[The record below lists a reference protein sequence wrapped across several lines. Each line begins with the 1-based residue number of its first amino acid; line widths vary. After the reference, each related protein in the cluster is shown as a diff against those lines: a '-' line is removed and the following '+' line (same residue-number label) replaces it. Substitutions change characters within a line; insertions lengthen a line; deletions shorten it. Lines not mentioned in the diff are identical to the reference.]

1 MEKTIIMKTFKIYS
15 LVCLIVLIL
24 ALSACGS
31 RKVEIKKLD
40 TKTETTITDQTKTE
54 IKTDTNTKVI
64 DCTEVEQIEYEPI
77 NNDLPITING
87 KEYKN
92 VRIKAKKAK
101 NNISIDKAEKKAET
115 KQNNV
120 KTQSKATTN
129 VKEKKVEANNYI
141 LYIIIF
147 LFLIAIFIYF
157 KKKRD
162 LLKKF

>member
-15 LVCLIVLIL
+15 LVCLIVLII

-31 RKVEIKKLD
+31 RKVELKKLD
-40 TKTETTITDQTKTE
+40 TKTETTTTDQTKTE

-77 NNDLPITING
+77 DNTLPITING

-120 KTQSKATTN
+120 KTQSKAITK
-129 VKEKKVEANNYI
+129 VKEKKVETNNYI

>member
-31 RKVEIKKLD
+31 RKVELKKLD
-40 TKTETTITDQTKTE
+40 TKTETTTTDQTKTE

-77 NNDLPITING
+77 DNTLPITING

-120 KTQSKATTN
+120 KTQSKAITK
-129 VKEKKVEANNYI
+129 VKEKKVETNNYI

>member
-1 MEKTIIMKTFKIYS
+1 MKTFKIYS

-40 TKTETTITDQTKTE
+40 TKTETTTTDQTKTE
-54 IKTDTNTKVI
+54 VKTDTNTKVI

-101 NNISIDKAEKKAET
+101 NNISIDKAEKKSET

-120 KTQSKATTN
+120 KTQSKATTKI
-129 VKEKKVEANNYI
+129 KEKKVKANNYI

-147 LFLIAIFIYF
+147 LFLIAIFVYF